1 MATNVSAIILPLQLV
16 LRSSS
21 KLILKMNGE
30 NSNSSQETGFNT
42 SAKST
47 KENQQSFHVGTT
59 STDTC
64 NYLKPEVY

>member
-1 MATNVSAIILPLQLV
+1 MAANVSVIILPLQWV

-30 NSNSSQETGFNT
+30 NSNSSQDTGFNT
-42 SAKST
+42 SAKSA
-47 KENQQSFHVGTT
+47 KENQPSFHAVTT